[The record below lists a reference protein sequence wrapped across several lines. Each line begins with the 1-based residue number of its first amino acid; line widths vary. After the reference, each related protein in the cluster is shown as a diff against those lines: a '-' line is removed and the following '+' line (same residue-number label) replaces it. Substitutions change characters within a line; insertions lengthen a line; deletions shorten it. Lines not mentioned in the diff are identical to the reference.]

1 MRGHSLA
8 ALIGTATLAL
18 VLAAGASAFAAAP
31 IDVKPVPDAKQV
43 PTQSI
48 IAPPGASEDGD
59 ADGPP
64 PSGPAPDSPASA
76 APSADEP
83 TPVVEYDFSRLP
95 PAVQKLR
102 NDILAA
108 AKTGDI
114 EKLKPI
120 IESGPHPPN
129 LGADE
134 GDTKDPIAYLKSL
147 SGDPDGREILAI
159 LSEVLEA
166 GYVHADVGT
175 PNEVYLWPYFA
186 RYPLDKLSP
195 AQMVEL
201 FRLLTASDFDE
212 MKNYGA
218 YLFYRVGIT
227 PDGKWAE
234 FQAGD

>member
-1 MRGHSLA
+1 MRGQNLA
-8 ALIGTATLAL
+8 APIGTAILA
-18 VLAAGASAFAAAP
+18 VLIAASAPAWAAAP
-31 IDVKPVPDAKQV
+31 VDAKPVQ
-43 PTQSI
+43 TQTI
-48 IAPPGASEDGD
+48 TAPPDQGDDGD

-64 PSGPAPDSPASA
+64 AGPTPDQPASA
-76 APSADEP
+76 APADDEP
-83 TPVVEYDFSRLP
+83 VPVVEYDFSKLP

-114 EKLKPI
+114 NKLKPI

-134 GDTKDPIAYLKSL
+134 GDSSDPITYLKSL

-166 GYVHADVGT
+166 GYVHVDVGT

-186 RYPLDKLSP
+186 RYPLDKLTP
-195 AQMVEL
+195 EQMVQL

>member
-8 ALIGTATLAL
+8 ALIGTATLAVL
-18 VLAAGASAFAAAP
+18 LAAGTSVRAAAP
-31 IDVKPVPDAKQV
+31 VDAKPVP
-43 PTQSI
+43 TESI
-48 IAPPGASEDGD
+48 TAPPGQSDEGDGD
-59 ADGPP
+59 AVPAP
-64 PSGPAPDSPASA
+64 AGPAPDAPADA
-76 APSADEP
+76 APVQDEP
-83 TPVVEYDFSRLP
+83 VPVVEYDFSKLP

-108 AKTGDI
+108 ARTGDI
-114 EKLKPI
+114 SKLKPI
-120 IESGPHPPN
+120 IDAGPRPPN

-134 GDTKDPIAYLKSL
+134 NDPGDPIAYLKSL

-159 LSEVLEA
+159 LSEILEA
-166 GYVHADVGT
+166 GYVRVDAGT
-175 PNEVYLWPYFA
+175 PQELYIWPYFA
-186 RYPLDKLSP
+186 RYPLDKLTP
-195 AQMVEL
+195 PQMVEL
-201 FRLLTASDFDE
+201 YRLLTASDFDE

>member
-8 ALIGTATLAL
+8 ALIGTAILAV
-18 VLAAGASAFAAAP
+18 VLAAGAPARAAAP
-31 IDVKPVPDAKQV
+31 IDAKPVPTEKI
-43 PTQSI
+43 T
-48 IAPPGASEDGD
+48 PPASQGDDGD

-64 PSGPAPDSPASA
+64 PSGPTPDAPPSA
-76 APSADEP
+76 APASDEP
-83 TPVVEYDFSRLP
+83 APVVEYDFSKLP

-102 NDILAA
+102 SDILAA

-120 IESGPHPPN
+120 IESGPHEPN

-134 GDTKDPIAYLKSL
+134 GDSKDPIAYLKSL

-166 GYVHADVGT
+166 GYVHVDVGT

-186 RYPLDKLSP
+186 RYPLDKLTP
-195 AQMVEL
+195 PQMVEL

>member
-8 ALIGTATLAL
+8 ALIGTAILAG
-18 VLAAGASAFAAAP
+18 VMAASLAVTAPAFAAAP
-31 IDVKPVPDAKQV
+31 VDAKPVPTEKI
-43 PTQSI
+43 T
-48 IAPPGASEDGD
+48 APPVLGDDGD
-59 ADGPP
+59 ADAPP
-64 PSGPAPDSPASA
+64 PSGPTPDAPASA
-76 APSADEP
+76 APAADEP
-83 TPVVEYDFSRLP
+83 VPVVEYDFTKLP

-102 NDILAA
+102 SDILAA

-120 IESGPHPPN
+120 IESGPHQPN

-134 GDTKDPIAYLKSL
+134 TESKDPIAYLKSL

-166 GYVHADVGT
+166 GYVHVDVGT
-175 PNEVYLWPYFA
+175 PDEVYLWPYFA
-186 RYPLDKLSP
+186 RYPLDKLTP
-195 AQMVEL
+195 VQMVEL